1 MTLLEANEVLLNM
14 VRVSWKSRVFIKF
27 FNLEQIVNRGR
38 LFRRFYPDEQ
48 IVKLT
53 FIKREFLTLSL
64 LGVVR
69 GLHKSHLDKEKK
81 ELLLTL
87 FLSELTH
94 LMTKD
99 IFRDIQAGIDY
110 TEEGLKAYLKGDTKG
125 TFEARV
131 DEEIQE
137 QGLNKSLKN
146 DMTLFLY
153 HSKKIN
159 LIPSEDGGLIRSDDV
174 SKLLNSI
181 DGAGTMPVSLLGR
194 VGRVYDICNA
204 KAKAILKI

>member
-1 MTLLEANEVLLNM
+1 MTLLEANEALLNM
-14 VRVSWKSRVFIKF
+14 VRVSWKSRAFIKF
-27 FNLEQIVNRGR
+27 FNLEHIVNRGR

-48 IVKLT
+48 IAKLN

-99 IFRDIQAGIDY
+99 IFSDVQAGIDY

-181 DGAGTMPVSLLGR
+181 DGAGTMSVSLLGR